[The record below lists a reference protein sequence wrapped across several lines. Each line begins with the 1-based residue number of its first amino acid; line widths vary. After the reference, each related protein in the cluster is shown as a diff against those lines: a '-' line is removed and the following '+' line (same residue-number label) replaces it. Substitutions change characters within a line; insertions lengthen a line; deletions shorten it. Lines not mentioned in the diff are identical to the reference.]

1 MIGSLISIFLTGLTA
16 LLFGASF
23 WQSGSFLVNPLNW
36 TGGAALLGIVLVL
49 SLIGAIVSY
58 ILFFASIDMSR
69 DACLD
74 KPLSIGESVGYVLS
88 RLGTLILASI
98 IGVIFTVTII
108 LIPVAILMFVI
119 IVVDETGIGNS
130 ISRSFN
136 VLGKKLGDVLILI
149 LVGIVGN
156 VILNFIPIIGGLL
169 STILNVVVGI
179 AFMVLYFEYKRTNP

>member
-1 MIGSLISIFLTGLTA
+1 
-16 LLFGASF
+16 
-23 WQSGSFLVNPLNW
+23 
-36 TGGAALLGIVLVL
+36 
-49 SLIGAIVSY
+49 
-58 ILFFASIDMSR
+58 MSR

-179 AFMVLYFEYKRTNP
+179 AFMVLYFEYKRTYP